1 MRLRIAEM
9 AKGKKNW
16 NMRDLADRLQIE
28 HQTVLY
34 WNQGR
39 AYPRFPILVRLCR
52 LLGCS
57 VEELI
62 EEMNE
67 PEE

>member
-1 MRLRIAEM
+1 MRLRIAEL
-9 AKGKKNW
+9 AKCKKNW
-16 NMRDLADRLQIE
+16 NMRALADKLHIE

-52 LLGCS
+52 LLGCNL
-57 VEELI
+57 EELI
-62 EEMNE
+62 EEMDA